1 MITVHMMGNIG
12 NQMFIYAMARSLQL
26 KYKDSLIIDLSG
38 LRRGYYTANYKLDC
52 LDLPNEI
59 NYDMGKLPFYSR
71 LWYKVSSLLFHIE
84 HKIVHKYKKD
94 LVIPDYICKS
104 WFKLGCYYN
113 TNRPYMEYGYC
124 NSRNKYI
131 YGYFQSEKYFK
142 DYKDII
148 CRELRV
154 KRPVSEED
162 RVMIDAMKSENSV
175 AVSIRANVAPENP
188 NVKDNLELGFIDK
201 DFYYRGMEEIA
212 KRVKNPVF
220 YIFADSI
227 DIVKK
232 EYFFPYPVVYVT
244 PEDSSAGMRLMYS
257 CKHYVIANSTFSWWG
272 AYLSVNPDAIVVMPE
287 VFDRQGPPRKDIFW
301 DNVIKLPVEFLTE

>member
-1 MITVHMMGNIG
+1 MIIVHMMGNLG

-26 KYKDSLIIDLSG
+26 KYNKKLMLDLGG
-38 LRRGYYTANYKLDC
+38 LKRSYYAANYKLDC
-52 LDLPNEI
+52 FNIPEDISYDLS
-59 NYDMGKLPFYSR
+59 KLNFLSRWKYQITSRIYHIEYGVIQKLKEDLIVPLSICKTWFKFGCFYNVNRPFYQ
-71 LWYKVSSLLFHIE
+71 Y
-84 HKIVHKYKKD
+84 
-94 LVIPDYICKS
+94 PDIKRKNLYV
-104 WFKLGCYYN
+104 
-113 TNRPYMEYGYC
+113 
-124 NSRNKYI
+124 
-131 YGYFQSEKYFK
+131 YGYFQSEKYFR

-148 CRELRV
+148 SKELRV
-154 KRPVSEED
+154 KRPASVED
-162 RVMIDAMKSENSV
+162 KVLIDAMKSENSV

-201 DFYYRGMEEIA
+201 DYYYRGMEEIA

-232 EYFFPYPVVYVT
+232 EYKFPYPVVYVT

-272 AYLSVNPDAIVVMPE
+272 AYLSENPDAIVIMPE

-301 DNVIKLPVEFLTE
+301 DNVIKLPVKFLIE